1 MNLILW
7 VLAGAACGWLA
18 SRLVRPEVHPET
30 GLSVVVG
37 IVGAYLGGRLL
48 SPLFGVSGDQG
59 DFSFGSL
66 LLSILGA
73 AIVLAALRFVRQRS
87 SY

>member
-59 DFSFGSL
+59 DSSFGSL
-66 LLSILGA
+66 LLSLLGA
-73 AIVLAALRFVRQRS
+73 AIVLAAWRFVRRRS

>member
-30 GLSVVVG
+30 GLSVVIG

-59 DFSFGSL
+59 DSSFGSL

-73 AIVLAALRFVRQRS
+73 AIVLAAWRFVRRRS